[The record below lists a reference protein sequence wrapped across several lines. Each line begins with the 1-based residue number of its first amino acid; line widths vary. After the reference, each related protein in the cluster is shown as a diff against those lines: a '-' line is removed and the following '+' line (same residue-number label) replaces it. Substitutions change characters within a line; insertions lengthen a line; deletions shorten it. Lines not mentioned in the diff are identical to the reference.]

1 MLSCMVM
8 SAFGEVLF
16 GGCAMKSGRR
26 GDVDRRDE
34 LRLMT
39 RFGGVKVHL
48 AFCLRPR
55 VWY

>member
-1 MLSCMVM
+1 M

-26 GDVDRRDE
+26 GDVDRWDK

-48 AFCLRPR
+48 AFRLRPW